1 MSGQHLTVFSAFGD
15 VEAARKAARALV
27 EEKLAACANI
37 IPQIESIYHWK
48 GRIESGAEAMVLF
61 KTTREKY
68 PAFERRLREL
78 HPYEVPE
85 IVAVEIAAGLPA
97 YLDWVGESVA

>member
-1 MSGQHLTVFSAFGD
+1 MSDVCIAIFTNFGD
-15 VEAARKAARALV
+15 AETARKAARALV

-48 GRIESGAEAMVLF
+48 GKIESGAEAMVIF

-68 PAFERRLREL
+68 PAFEQRLREL

-85 IVAVEIAAGLPA
+85 IVAIEIAAGLPA